1 MSERICHL
9 HSIPVNG
16 AQECSICVALDEK
29 NDALSLLASATDLL
43 NSWAREMSVREAYNE
58 QDIKGVVDRL
68 WSAISTRMSSSDAKW
83 EETRRE
89 LAISMRVCGNW
100 RDFPGAPNAEV
111 ENDWQYALRTIAER
125 DEFKEKFSRI
135 KQAMTELD
143 NAITVRTPTEYDAG
157 YNSGLQ
163 AAITTLEAL
172 L

>member
-83 EETRRE
+83 EETRR
-89 LAISMRVCGNW
+89 N
-100 RDFPGAPNAEV
+100 
-111 ENDWQYALRTIAER
+111 EN
-125 DEFKEKFSRI
+125 F
-135 KQAMTELD
+135 
-143 NAITVRTPTEYDAG
+143 
-157 YNSGLQ
+157 
-163 AAITTLEAL
+163 
-172 L
+172 